1 MLGWTG
7 LPEEWIPYLKANN
20 ITQDM
25 AIKNK
30 DAIADCLTLLN
41 DPYRPMPLPNA
52 EEWDREMDKG
62 RSACQYP

>member
-1 MLGWTG
+1 MIGWTG

-30 DAIADCLTLLN
+30 DAIADCLSLLN
-41 DPYRPMPLPNA
+41 DSYRAMPLPDA
-52 EEWDREMDKG
+52 EEWDRELDKG
-62 RSACQYP
+62 RCA